1 MTSLYTSRLTN
12 LQYFFNDRIKEWAVE
27 EILVEVCP
35 SIDSDE
41 TIQLNLVET
50 TASSRKCIQ
59 ASLPGTKAQEVY
71 WLPQSHNQNNPE
83 CRKKVIAPL
92 FVIPCKDAGFNIRL
106 KGWEAKHNRLRF
118 CCQRGRMK
126 DGKI

>member
-12 LQYFFNDRIKEWAVE
+12 LQYYFNDRIKEWPVE

-35 SIDSDE
+35 SIDSDD

-50 TASSRKCIQ
+50 IAPTKKCVI

-71 WLPQSHNQNNPE
+71 WLPHVRSAHP
-83 CRKKVIAPL
+83 
-92 FVIPCKDAGFNIRL
+92 G
-106 KGWEAKHNRLRF
+106 
-118 CCQRGRMK
+118 
-126 DGKI
+126 